1 MHADKP
7 FETPYL
13 HYTTPIQKSH
23 GVTESEEQLC
33 HLGDNT
39 FLSLWSYPN
48 VFKKH
53 KLPKELCD
61 MLVVFDNHIIIFS
74 DKACAFGD
82 SGDIFVDWTRWY
94 KKSILAS
101 IRQLCGAKTWIS
113 KFPDRICLDEKGEHD
128 FPLKIEITKDTVFHL
143 IAVAHGASEACKS
156 YFRGGDGGLII
167 SNEYVWDAQKQEQC
181 IPFEVGCI
189 TPEKNEVVHILDD
202 SSFSVILQELD
213 TISDFVGYLSDKENF
228 FRAGVRINAAGETE
242 LLANHINGLISGT
255 KRGLSNILQKNP
267 KATDIAF
274 EEGLWNEVHSSD
286 NYQKWKH
293 NLEPSY
299 FIDSLL
305 KKTFS
310 FVERGLSTSTD
321 PSIDSQSQL
330 FRYLVRDDREHRSAL
345 AQGFLSFFKKT
356 TGHYRGTQII
366 YNQDQPDVCYLLFLM
381 PHEQYMSDDDY
392 RRVRYQMLEDYC
404 VIAKADFPEAK
415 MIIGIA
421 HETDETLG
429 SSEDFISLDAH
440 LWTTEDKVHS
450 NKIKQEYIDRGLLGK
465 RNVVS
470 FNYRRTEE
478 AEIKR
483 YKGRDRNKACPC
495 GSGKKYKKCC
505 GRSVIS

>member
-1 MHADKP
+1 M
-7 FETPYL
+7 
-13 HYTTPIQKSH
+13 
-23 GVTESEEQLC
+23 
-33 HLGDNT
+33 
-39 FLSLWSYPN
+39 
-48 VFKKH
+48 
-53 KLPKELCD
+53 
-61 MLVVFDNHIIIFS
+61 
-74 DKACAFGD
+74 
-82 SGDIFVDWTRWY
+82 
-94 KKSILAS
+94 
-101 IRQLCGAKTWIS
+101 
-113 KFPDRICLDEKGEHD
+113 
-128 FPLKIEITKDTVFHL
+128 
-143 IAVAHGASEACKS
+143 
-156 YFRGGDGGLII
+156 
-167 SNEYVWDAQKQEQC
+167 
-181 IPFEVGCI
+181 
-189 TPEKNEVVHILDD
+189 
-202 SSFSVILQELD
+202 
-213 TISDFVGYLSDKENF
+213 
-228 FRAGVRINAAGETE
+228 
-242 LLANHINGLISGT
+242 GT